1 MAQGDRVPVRRG
13 AQKQLTLDFDA
24 VRLLEE
30 LASGPKGQGKLL
42 SELVRAEVSRRE
54 ERARVRQEQ
63 TQAPAEPVGASHE

>member
-1 MAQGDRVPVRRG
+1 MTEGARVPVRRG
-13 AQKQLTLDFDA
+13 AQKLLTLDFDA

-54 ERARVRQEQ
+54 ERDRLRQER
-63 TQAPAEPVGASHE
+63 TQALVEPVGASHE